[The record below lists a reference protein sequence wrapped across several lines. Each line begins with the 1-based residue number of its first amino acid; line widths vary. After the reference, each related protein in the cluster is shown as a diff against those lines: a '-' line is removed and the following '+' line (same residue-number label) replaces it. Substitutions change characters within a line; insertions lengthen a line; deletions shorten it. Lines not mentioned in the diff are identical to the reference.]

1 MGVVIYTKPGCPYSA
16 AAKNDLISRGVDYEE
31 VDVTTSQDA
40 MDTLSRLT
48 GGEMLVPVLVE
59 GGEVRI
65 GYGGG

>member
-1 MGVVIYTKPGCPYSA
+1 MGVVIYTMPGCVYSA
-16 AAKNDLISRGVDYEE
+16 AARNDLISRGIDYEE

-48 GGEMLVPVLVE
+48 GGEMMVPVLVE
-59 GGEVRI
+59 GGEVRV